1 MCGEVNPE
9 ESKERILAPKM
20 DHINKLEV
28 LLAQPDLFQFLDKIN
43 RADSQKQFLEIF
55 EAESLKL
62 HKPAGAP
69 HENNVRARANLV
81 RRGSADEEQQSSH
94 EGIMDDIRITSQ
106 SKSIKGGDLKDYQFE
121 GVNWILSLYKKNLNG
136 ILADEMGLGK
146 TIQTI
151 AAIAEIE
158 DRLSQEEKQRRS
170 AFHLIIVPKI
180 TLYNWENE
188 FKAWLPSA
196 RVFMFYGTREEREK
210 MKAKDLKEGNFD
222 VIVTTYDIIRKE
234 SHAMAKLNYDLM
246 VIDEAHNIKN
256 SKSVLSQV
264 LRKLPSKHRLL
275 LTGTPLQNNLQELWS
290 LLNFIMPN
298 IFDSIED
305 FSQTFHIDN
314 SQPDAI
320 NAQNEEKVVQQI
332 HRLLRPFMLRR
343 IKAEVEHSLP
353 PKKEMYL
360 YFGLTKLQRKIY
372 KNILKNHSHIV
383 NGNGDRAQ
391 LMNILMQ
398 LKKVCN
404 HPYLFNNVE
413 EGPPFI
419 NGEHLITNCMKF
431 RVLDLLLPRL
441 QKQNSRVLIFSQMSS
456 LLDVLDDY
464 VRYRG
469 YTYCRIDGQTSAL
482 DRELRIEDFQRPGSD
497 KFIFLL
503 TTRAGGC
510 GINLHGANTVILYD
524 SDWNPQVDLQA
535 IDRAHRIGQKRE
547 VVVYR
552 FVTEGTVEEKIIE
565 RAAKRLKM
573 ENLVMQK
580 GRFNAENKVGTTDIT
595 KIIQFGAQK
604 LIGKGTG
611 EGDSEEEYM
620 IEDQIERIL
629 EYSVAKTETLQK
641 ELSDLERRYDLKS
654 FTINSKQ
661 EHDMY
666 VFDGENYNGKKKE
679 EELLV
684 DDKIEIIDFGA
695 RERKQQ
701 NYDINKYY
709 QTAFNIVPVCKEKK
723 KIIGWRHQANGGYD
737 HQFFNVEEL
746 DKLEEKEETWKELI
760 ELSKSENKEVEKD
773 PEKEFTEKDQKR
785 MEQLLSE
792 GFGNWSKK
800 DLAYF
805 IRGCEKYGRD
815 AYEKIAVEVRT
826 KTADEVERYSNIFW
840 KRVRELENGARYI
853 ERVTKGEG
861 EIKKSQQYEEIIVSK
876 FSTIND
882 RLAIDDIYIDY
893 GKSQPNQQHY
903 TREEDQFLAHCMY
916 KYGFG
921 TWELYK
927 FEIENSQRFL
937 FAWKFIMRTGSELQR
952 RCEYLIQC
960 FKREIEKRKRRPRE
974 IEHVKNG
981 KKASKKIRIKLNQ
994 TIASKVKS
1002 KPRKLENNKSSAKVR
1017 TTRSTKVKK
1026 VVPVVKQV
1034 VDYFEEDQG
1043 EDEEEEYVP
1052 SATKILP
1059 AKRSRRVKNYK
1070 HSY

>member
-1 MCGEVNPE
+1 MDGERKTRE
-9 ESKERILAPKM
+9 EERKILAQKIN
-20 DHINKLEV
+20 HINKLEV

-43 RADSQKQFLEIF
+43 RCESQKQFLEIF
-55 EAESLKL
+55 EAESLKI
-62 HKPAGAP
+62 HRPADVP
-69 HENNVRARANLV
+69 HENNVRTRATLARRESV
-81 RRGSADEEQQSSH
+81 DEEQQSSR
-94 EGIMDDIRITSQ
+94 EDIMDEIRIITQ

-151 AAIAEIE
+151 SSIAEIE
-158 DRLSQEEKQRRS
+158 DRLTDEERLKRS
-170 AFHLIIVPKI
+170 SFYLIIVPKI

-188 FKAWLPSA
+188 FKRWLPSA

-210 MKAKDLKEGNFD
+210 MKARDLKEGNFD
-222 VIVTTYDIIRKE
+222 VIVTTYDIVRKE
-234 SHAMAKLNYDLM
+234 SYAMSKLNYDLM

-305 FSQTFHIDN
+305 FSKTFHIDS
-314 SQPDAI
+314 SQPEAASAEAEDKI
-320 NAQNEEKVVQQI
+320 VQQI

-360 YFGLTKLQRKIY
+360 YFGLTKLQRRIY
-372 KNILKNHSHIV
+372 KNILKNHSHVV

-404 HPYLFNNVE
+404 HPYLFNGIE

-419 NGEHLITNCMKF
+419 NGEHLVTNCMKF
-431 RVLDLLLPRL
+431 KVLDLLLPRL
-441 QKQNSRVLIFSQMSS
+441 RKQNSRVLIFSQMSS
-456 LLDVLDDY
+456 LLDILDDY

-482 DRELRIEDFQRPGSD
+482 DRELRIEDFQRPNSD

-573 ENLVMQK
+573 ENLIMKK
-580 GRFNAENKVGTTDIT
+580 GRFNAENKVGTSDIT
-595 KIIQFGAQK
+595 KIIQFGAQRIISK
-604 LIGKGTG
+604 RA
-611 EGDSEEEYM
+611 EDADSEEDYM

-629 EYSVAKTETLQK
+629 EYSASKAEVLNK
-641 ELSDLERRYDLKS
+641 ELSDLEHKYDLKS
-654 FTINSKQ
+654 FTINSKH

-666 VFDGENYNGKKKE
+666 VFDGENYYGKKKE
-679 EELLV
+679 EELLI

-709 QTAFNIVPVCKEKK
+709 QKALNIVPVCKEKK

-737 HQFFNVEEL
+737 HQFFNAEEL
-746 DKLEEKEETWKELI
+746 DKLEEKEEAWKEYI
-760 ELSKSENKEVEKD
+760 EQCKNENKEVEKNS
-773 PEKEFTEKDQKR
+773 EKEFTEKDQKR
-785 MEQLLSE
+785 KEELLSE

-800 DLAYF
+800 DLMHF
-805 IRGCEKYGRD
+805 IRGCEKYARNS
-815 AYEKIAVEVRT
+815 YEKIATEVRT
-826 KTADEVERYSNIFW
+826 KTVQEVEKYSAIFW
-840 KRVRELENGARYI
+840 QRVRELENGARFI
-853 ERVTKGEG
+853 ERITKGEA
-861 EIKKSQQYEEIIVSK
+861 EIKKSHQYEEIISTK
-876 FSTIND
+876 FSSFGSHLI
-882 RLAIDDIYIDY
+882 IDDIYIDY
-893 GKSQPNQQHY
+893 GKLQPNQQHY
-903 TREEDQFLAHCMY
+903 TKEEDQFLAYCMY

-921 TWELYK
+921 TWELYR
-927 FEIENSQRFL
+927 FEIENSERFL
-937 FAWKFIMRTGSELQR
+937 FDWKFIMRSGQELQR

-960 FKREIEKRKRRPRE
+960 FKREIEKKKKRSKE
-974 IEHVKNG
+974 VDHTKD
-981 KKASKKIRIKLNQ
+981 SKKNSKKVKIKLNSS
-994 TIASKVKS
+994 TSNKVKR
-1002 KPRKLENNKSSAKVR
+1002 KLRKLESNQNSSKG
-1017 TTRSTKVKK
+1017 RSTRAVKVKK
-1026 VVPVVKQV
+1026 VVPVEKPNECSS
-1034 VDYFEEDQG
+1034 EEDIK
-1043 EDEEEEYVP
+1043 EEEEEYVP
-1052 SATKILP
+1052 SITKNLP
-1059 AKRSRRVKNYK
+1059 AKRTRRAK
-1070 HSY
+1070 HY

>member
-1 MCGEVNPE
+1 MEGEE
-9 ESKERILAPKM
+9 GKILAPKGERV
-20 DHINKLEV
+20 NKLEV
-28 LLAQPDLFQFLDKIN
+28 LLAQPDLFQFLDRIN
-43 RADSQKQFLEIF
+43 KEESQKQFAEIF

-62 HKPAGAP
+62 RKPNGVLQ
-69 HENNVRARANLV
+69 ENNARTRTTLV
-81 RRGSADEEQQSSH
+81 RRGSGDEEPLSQ
-94 EGIMDDIRITSQ
+94 EDMEDIRITQQ
-106 SKSIKGGDLKDYQFE
+106 SENIKGGSLKNYQFE
-121 GVNWILSLYKKNLNG
+121 GVNWILSLYRKNLNG

-151 AAIAEIE
+151 ASIAEIE
-158 DRLSQEEKQRRS
+158 DRMGEEEKMRRT

-188 FKAWLPSA
+188 FKRWLPSA
-196 RVFMFYGTREEREK
+196 RVFMFYGTREERDK
-210 MKAKDLKEGNFD
+210 MKANEFKEKNFD
-222 VIVTTYDIIRKE
+222 VIVTTYDIVRKE
-234 SHAMAKLNYDLM
+234 SCVMSKLNYDLM
-246 VIDEAHNIKN
+246 VVDEAHNIKN

-264 LRKLPSKHRLL
+264 LRKLPTKHRLL

-290 LLNFIMPN
+290 LLNFIMPT
-298 IFDSIED
+298 IFDSIDD
-305 FSQTFHIDN
+305 FSQTFHID
-314 SQPDAI
+314 SSLPEAAS
-320 NAQNEEKVVQQI
+320 AQSEEKVVQQI

-431 RVLDLLLPRL
+431 KVLDLLLPRL
-441 QKQNSRVLIFSQMSS
+441 KKQNSRVLIFSQMSS
-456 LLDVLDDY
+456 LLDILDDY

-482 DRELRIEDFQRPGSD
+482 DRELRIEDFQRPDSD

-580 GRFNAENKVGTTDIT
+580 GKFNAENKVATNDIT

-604 LIGKGTG
+604 IIAKGSS
-611 EGDSEEEYM
+611 EEDSEDYM

-629 EYSVAKTETLQK
+629 EYSVAKSEILHK
-641 ELSDLERRYDLKS
+641 ELSGLENKYDLKS
-654 FTINSKQ
+654 FTINSKHD
-661 EHDMY
+661 HDMY
-666 VFDGENYNGKKKE
+666 VFDGENYYGKKKE

-684 DDKIEIIDFGA
+684 DDKIEIIDFGG

-709 QTAFNIVPVCKEKK
+709 QKALNIVPICKEKK
-723 KIIGWRHQANGGYD
+723 KIIGWRHEANGGYD
-737 HQFFNVEEL
+737 HQFFNAQEL
-746 DKLEEKEETWKELI
+746 DKLEAKEEAWKEYV
-760 ELSKSENKEVEKD
+760 ENSKSENKELEKD
-773 PEKEFTEKDQKR
+773 PAKEFTEEDQRRK
-785 MEQLLSE
+785 EELLGE

-800 DLAYF
+800 DLALF
-805 IRGCEKYGRD
+805 IRGCEKYGRS
-815 AYEKIAVEVRT
+815 AYDKVASEVRT
-826 KTADEVERYSNIFW
+826 KTPAEIERYSSVFW
-840 KRVRELENGARYI
+840 KRARELENGPRYI

-876 FSTIND
+876 FADSGD
-882 RLAIDDIYIDY
+882 RLVVDEVFVDY

-903 TREEDQFLAHCMY
+903 TKEEDQFLAYCMY

-921 TWELYK
+921 TWELYR
-927 FEIENSQRFL
+927 FEIENSRRFL
-937 FAWKFIMRTGSELQR
+937 FDWKFIMRTGPELQR

-960 FKREIEKRKRRPRE
+960 FKREIEKRKKRSKE
-974 IEHVKNG
+974 ID
-981 KKASKKIRIKLNQ
+981 SKKSKKVRIKLNKALANKLKMRTRQ
-994 TIASKVKS
+994 REKKQESTQDAV
-1002 KPRKLENNKSSAKVR
+1002 KPRSAR
-1017 TTRSTKVKK
+1017 PAKVKK
-1026 VVPVVKQV
+1026 VAEKQPK
-1034 VDYFEEDQG
+1034 YLSEE
-1043 EDEEEEYVP
+1043 EFNEVDEEEEYVP
-1052 SATKILP
+1052 SKVIP
-1059 AKRSRRVKNYK
+1059 AKRSRRVK
-1070 HSY
+1070 H